1 MKYIT
6 NSTAVM
12 GDMLKDIGLN
22 SIDQLFADIPEKFR
36 FAGSLGVGTGLSEL
50 EVQRELSDLAAKNVT
65 IDECPCF
72 LGAGAYDHY
81 IPAAVEQ
88 LLSRSEFYSSYTP
101 YQAEISQGILQY
113 IFEYQTLMCEL
124 TGMDVANASMYDAG
138 SALAEA
144 CNMAAG
150 ITRKKKILLSGTVN
164 PDYRQVVSSYS
175 LSGNIDVQQIP
186 VQDGVTD
193 WEKLSAQLDKETAA
207 VVVQQ
212 PNFYGCIE
220 DLNYLAD
227 QVHTHKA
234 LLIIVVDP
242 ISLAVLKTPG
252 EYGADIAVAEGQ
264 VLGSRLN
271 FGGPYLGILAV
282 DKKYMRKIP
291 GRLVGETLDMAGNKG
306 YVLTLQAREQ
316 HIRREQAS
324 SNICSNHSLNA
335 LAATIY
341 ISLVGAQGLRA
352 IALRSHHLAL
362 YAQRQLSERG
372 VQLLYKQP
380 FLREFAVQINSTG
393 KANQML
399 EEQGIIG
406 GYRLNQGLLLAFTEK
421 RTKEEIDR
429 LVEVLG
435 GIAHE

>member
-1 MKYIT
+1 M
-6 NSTAVM
+6 
-12 GDMLKDIGLN
+12 
-22 SIDQLFADIPEKFR
+22 
-36 FAGSLGVGTGLSEL
+36 
-50 EVQRELSDLAAKNVT
+50 
-65 IDECPCF
+65 
-72 LGAGAYDHY
+72 
-81 IPAAVEQ
+81 
-88 LLSRSEFYSSYTP
+88 
-101 YQAEISQGILQY
+101 
-113 IFEYQTLMCEL
+113 
-124 TGMDVANASMYDAG
+124 
-138 SALAEA
+138 
-144 CNMAAG
+144 
-150 ITRKKKILLSGTVN
+150 LSGTVN

-372 VQLLYKQP
+372 VQLMYKQP